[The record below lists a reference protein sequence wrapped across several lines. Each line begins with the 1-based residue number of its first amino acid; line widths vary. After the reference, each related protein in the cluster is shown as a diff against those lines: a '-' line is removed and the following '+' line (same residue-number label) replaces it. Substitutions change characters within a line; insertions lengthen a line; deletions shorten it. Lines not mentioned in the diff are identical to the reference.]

1 MVMSKNF
8 SLKFVHDRILEESI
22 GNKIIEFFL
31 RVRLLSI
38 ISPNQDGLNKIYAL
52 SFQVNLFSL
61 FELFQTQNNFS

>member
-1 MVMSKNF
+1 MSKNF